1 MAPVDILFCVGQ
13 YLLYDRKTIK
23 YLWLDLHNFVNF
35 TSKESK
41 E

>member
-13 YLLYDRKTIK
+13 RLLYDRNTIEH
-23 YLWLDLHNFVNF
+23 LWLGLHNYVNF